1 MLFLEAEAINRLCP
15 GSRSVYPMI
24 LVSFHRSCSQLFLGL
39 PVILDWL
46 VRFSWNKVR
55 ELIERFAWYLAI
67 QNLWIFTTVCNVWWF
82 FYYSGP
88 SRNWKIICGCG
99 LSSPSLVHEC
109 TTELWTH
116 SGKRY
121 IVDVLC
127 EHKMFRRYQLN
138 NQLKLFLINIDEQS
152 VKHLFS
158 RGFPVTCN

>member
-1 MLFLEAEAINRLCP
+1 MDFYNGLQC
-15 GSRSVYPMI
+15 
-24 LVSFHRSCSQLFLGL
+24 LV
-39 PVILDWL
+39 V
-46 VRFSWNKVR
+46 
-55 ELIERFAWYLAI
+55 
-67 QNLWIFTTVCNVWWF
+67 